1 MNVLFI
7 CDEYPPG
14 LNGGIGTMVQQLSQE
29 LVRQGHQVF
38 VIGLYSYRYGCPDYE
53 IDHGVKIFRLRYGLK
68 LPVNGT
74 SRWYNLLEK
83 LPNFIKRN
91 LNGKSAYKNYIDF
104 INRLITEFKIDI
116 VEMPDWNTFAYNIG
130 IKYPILPVFNIPVV
144 LKLHG
149 SHSYF
154 SKELDE
160 PVKKYWHTIDRLIWE
175 RADAVIAVSGYTASQ
190 NVALFQKSKPIKILY
205 NTVAVLNKERDIKRL
220 ENLVFYSGSLV
231 KKKGIFELLRAWNNV
246 IKEFPQAQLVVFGK
260 GPIAALKANLTY
272 SAIASV
278 TFMGHQPRPILME
291 YLQKS
296 TLAIFPSF
304 SETFGLV
311 AIEAM
316 STGCPT
322 IFTKLSCGPEIVTD
336 FVNGLLVDPNN
347 TDEIAD
353 KILLLLNNVSLRNA
367 IGVAGKNTVMERF
380 EITKSATDHVAFY
393 QEVIS
398 KFNPS

>member
-1 MNVLFI
+1 MNILFI

-38 VIGLYSYRYGCPDYE
+38 VVGLYSYRYGCPDYE
-53 IDHGVKIFRLRYGLK
+53 IDHGVKVFRLRYGLK

-91 LNGKSAYKNYIDF
+91 LNGKSAYIHYIDF
-104 INRLITEFKIDI
+104 INGLITESQIDI
-116 VEMPDWNTFAYNIG
+116 VEMPDWNTFVYNIG
-130 IKYPILPVFNIPVV
+130 IKYPILPVFNIPLV

-154 SKELDE
+154 SKELNE
-160 PVKKYWHTIDRLIWE
+160 PGKKRWHTIDRLIWE
-175 RADAVIAVSGYTASQ
+175 RADAVIAVSSYTASQ
-190 NVALFQKSKPIKILY
+190 NTALFQKNKPIKVLY
-205 NTVAVLNKERDIKRL
+205 NAIAVEHKENDVKRA

-231 KKKGIFELLRAWNNV
+231 KKKGIFELMHAWNNV
-246 IKEFPQAQLVVFGK
+246 IKELPEAQLVVFGK
-260 GPIAALKANLTY
+260 GPMEVLKATLTDK
-272 SAIASV
+272 AIASV
-278 TFMGHQPRPILME
+278 TFMGHQPRPLLME
-291 YLQKS
+291 YLQKA

-336 FVNGLLVDPNN
+336 SVNGLLVDPNN
-347 TDEIAD
+347 IDEIAD
-353 KILLLLNNVSLRNA
+353 KILLLLKNVALRNA
-367 IGVAGKNTVMERF
+367 IGVAGKKSVQKRF
-380 EITKSATDHVAFY
+380 DLTQSATDHISFY
-393 QEVIS
+393 QGVIS
-398 KFNPS
+398 AFNLS